1 MRRYI
6 NLSDRETV
14 TVGGDPPIAPGAS
27 GVLAYS
33 AALQDLL
40 DRRILQLDQSTVEP
54 ATVAQLRRW
63 LDDRG
68 VAYARGARLAELREV
83 YLRAVDGGSHGG
95 NG

>member
-1 MRRYI
+1 MQRYI
-6 NLSDRETV
+6 NLSDRHTV
-14 TVGGDPPIAPGAS
+14 TVGGDPPIEPGAS

-40 DRRILQLDQSTVEP
+40 DRHILQLDQSTVEP
-54 ATVAQLRRW
+54 TTVAQLKRW

-68 VAYARGARLAELREV
+68 VVYARGARLAELREV
-83 YLRAVDGGSHGG
+83 YLRSAKGESDGG

>member
-1 MRRYI
+1 MQRYI
-6 NLSDRETV
+6 NLSDRHTV

-27 GVLAYS
+27 QVLAYS

-54 ATVAQLRRW
+54 TTSAQLKRW
-63 LDDRG
+63 LDGRG
-68 VAYARGARLAELREV
+68 VAYARSARLPDLREAYLREV
-83 YLRAVDGGSHGG
+83 EGGSHGG

>member
-1 MRRYI
+1 MQRYI
-6 NLSDRETV
+6 NLSDRYTV

-27 GVLAYS
+27 QVLAYS

-40 DRRILQLDQSTVEP
+40 DRRILQLDRSTVEP
-54 ATVAQLRRW
+54 TTVAQLMRW

-68 VAYARGARLAELREV
+68 VAYARGSRLAELRAA
-83 YLRAVDGGSHGG
+83 YLRAVEGGSHGG

>member
-1 MRRYI
+1 MQRYI
-6 NLSDRETV
+6 NLSDRHTV

-27 GVLAYS
+27 QVLAYS

-40 DRRILQLDQSTVEP
+40 DRRILQLDQSTAEP
-54 ATVAQLRRW
+54 ATVVQLKRW

-68 VAYARGARLAELREV
+68 VAYARGARLAELREA
-83 YLRAVDGGSHGG
+83 YLRAVEGGSHGG